1 MAKVKPRITVKQIR
15 DAATEKS
22 FQRGEDYQSQGAIH
36 NATRQDFRLWAE
48 CSGSDLYET
57 SVTLNKDG
65 IQSSSCTCPYDW
77 GGLCK
82 HQVALL
88 LTYVEDG
95 DRVRVIPPLAELL
108 KSRSREELVKLIGQM
123 LEQSPNLIDLMEVS
137 VVSQDNQAIDL
148 SSYRRQAKRAFQ
160 LEKMRAMVAA
170 LKPIMVAAHTLVE
183 SGHWHDGGNLYQLL
197 LEESIDAYDDEV
209 SQVDYDGEVGCVI
222 QDMAAGLSSCLEEAV
237 EDEEET
243 RTFWL
248 TTLLNAV
255 FKDIALGGMDF
266 AAGAWD
272 GLVESANEED
282 WEWIEAMIR
291 QKIQEFRGSSW
302 AQESLVDLLGDRP
315 QRANDE
321 RSSQALIEELGTP
334 SQKIFLWAEQGKW
347 AESIELAKVKFIN
360 APGLVFQLADAL
372 LAAGAG
378 VMALEYV
385 LAVQDQVSE
394 WKYEEWLAAYYVEM
408 GDTGAGLEWALKVFR
423 RSPSLARYQKLKALS
438 PKKNEWKVLR
448 AQMFEL
454 LESRSLFG
462 VWVDILLSEEDLDRA
477 IEVLGRVKQERVS
490 QIFQVAQVVAQKNP
504 TAAIGLYQM
513 LVTELILNKSRSSYQ
528 QAIPHLKVMKSL
540 YEGMEKRSDWD
551 SYIIKLS
558 NTYPTLRA
566 LQEELK
572 KAKLL

>member
-15 DAATEKS
+15 DAATKKS

-36 NATRQDFRLWAE
+36 NVTRQDFRLWAE
-48 CSGSDLYET
+48 CSGSELYET
-57 SVTLNKDG
+57 SVTLSKDG

-137 VVSQDNQAIDL
+137 VVSQDDRAIDL

-160 LEKMRAMVAA
+160 LEKMQAMVTA
-170 LKPIMVAAHTLVE
+170 LKPIMVAARTLVE
-183 SGHWHDGGNLYQLL
+183 SGHGHDGGNLYQLL

-209 SQVDYDGEVGCVI
+209 SQVDYDGEVGCII
-222 QDMAAGLSSCLEEAV
+222 QDMAAGLSGCLEEAV
-237 EDEEET
+237 EEET

-272 GLVESANEED
+272 GLVESANKED

-302 AQESLVDLLGDRP
+302 AQESLVELLGDRP

-321 RSSQALIEELGTP
+321 
-334 SQKIFLWAEQGKW
+334 
-347 AESIELAKVKFIN
+347 
-360 APGLVFQLADAL
+360 
-372 LAAGAG
+372 
-378 VMALEYV
+378 
-385 LAVQDQVSE
+385 
-394 WKYEEWLAAYYVEM
+394 
-408 GDTGAGLEWALKVFR
+408 
-423 RSPSLARYQKLKALS
+423 
-438 PKKNEWKVLR
+438 
-448 AQMFEL
+448 
-454 LESRSLFG
+454 
-462 VWVDILLSEEDLDRA
+462 
-477 IEVLGRVKQERVS
+477 
-490 QIFQVAQVVAQKNP
+490 
-504 TAAIGLYQM
+504 
-513 LVTELILNKSRSSYQ
+513 
-528 QAIPHLKVMKSL
+528 
-540 YEGMEKRSDWD
+540 
-551 SYIIKLS
+551 
-558 NTYPTLRA
+558 
-566 LQEELK
+566 
-572 KAKLL
+572 